1 MSPGSRIPA
10 GAVRRVEPAGMD
22 GAARA
27 GYSGA
32 AEKREA
38 RVSLQ
43 NTERQRL
50 NILLFYAFVLLL
62 AYVAYRIIQPFLM
75 PLVWAGILALCAQ
88 PLNRRLARWRGPTV
102 AAAISTIAVALLL
115 IVPAVAL
122 TISMLGEMSQA
133 LSGLQG
139 ALAGI
144 RENEKLIAAWTWIE
158 AHVPLPTPDEMKA
171 RLADLAARLTRYLA
185 GQAGA
190 VLQGSSVFLF
200 KLFVTLFALFFFL
213 RDGRELGEVIRKI
226 LPFDTKRKEELIG
239 RTRDLVF
246 AGTMATLA
254 VAAAQGVAGG
264 ILFAILGIRAPI
276 FWGVVMG
283 FCALLPLFG
292 TALIWLPA
300 SVGLFIGGC
309 WVRGLLLI
317 VLGIV
322 VVGGLDNF
330 LRPALVSGKT
340 RMNGLVV
347 FISLLGG
354 VAAFGFVGIV
364 LGPVIAAAV
373 ISLLQ
378 LGAAEPEVPLGEK

>member
-1 MSPGSRIPA
+1 MSF
-10 GAVRRVEPAGMD
+10 
-22 GAARA
+22 
-27 GYSGA
+27 
-32 AEKREA
+32 
-38 RVSLQ
+38 Q

-50 NILLFYAFVLLL
+50 NMLLFYAFVLLL
-62 AYVAYRIIQPFLM
+62 AYLAYRILQPFLM

-88 PLNRRLARWRGPTV
+88 PLNKRLARWRGPAV
-102 AAAISTIAVALLL
+102 AAAISTTAVALLL
-115 IVPAVAL
+115 IVPAAVL
-122 TISMLGEMSQA
+122 TAAMLGEMSQA
-133 LSGLQG
+133 LSGLQN

-144 RENEKLIAAWTWIE
+144 RENEKLLAAWTWIE

-171 RLADLAARLTRYLA
+171 RLTDLAAKLTRYLA

-190 VLQGSSVFLF
+190 ILQGSSVFVF

-213 RDGRELGEVIRKI
+213 RDGRELGEVIRKL
-226 LPFDTKRKEELIG
+226 LPFDAKRKEELIG

-254 VAAAQGVAGG
+254 VAAAQGLAGG

-276 FWGVVMG
+276 FWGAVMG

-292 TALIWLPA
+292 TALVWGPA
-300 SVGLFIGGC
+300 AVGLFIGGN
-309 WVRGLLLI
+309 WIRGLLLV
-317 VLGIV
+317 VLGIA